1 VSDAP
6 GPGDGGPGT
15 QLPPPPRRPPQSPS
29 PSLPPTAAERGGMRA
44 LFLSI
49 AGLMWSFVLPVFGL
63 LSLVGLIPLV
73 AGVVTGI
80 RAKRR
85 SRLIL
90 ARAPGATAAIVIG
103 IISLFLVTP
112 GVVARVVAASELEG
126 LSKCLSSALTVTDK
140 QTCHDR
146 YYPRIEHRLHM
157 PAGSLDRYGHM
168 F

>member
-1 VSDAP
+1 VSDAQ

-15 QLPPPPRRPPQSPS
+15 QTPPPPRRPPQSP
-29 PSLPPTAAERGGMRA
+29 PPALPPTAAERGGMRA

-49 AGLMWSFVLPVFGL
+49 AGLLWSVFLPIFGL
-63 LSLVGLIPLV
+63 LGLVGLVPLI
-73 AGVVTGI
+73 AGVVMGI

-90 ARAPGATAAIVIG
+90 ARAPGATAAIVVG

-112 GVVARVVAASELEG
+112 SLVIRVIVAPELEG
-126 LSKCLSSALTVTDK
+126 LSKCLSSALTITDK
-140 QTCHDR
+140 QACKDR
-146 YYPRIEHRLHM
+146 YFPKIEHKLHISR
-157 PAGSLDRYGHM
+157 GSLNRYSNM

>member
-1 VSDAP
+1 VSDAQ

-15 QLPPPPRRPPQSPS
+15 QLPPQPQRPPQSPP

-49 AGLMWSFVLPVFGL
+49 AGLLWSFFLPIFGL
-63 LSLVGLIPLV
+63 LSLVGLVPLI
-73 AGVVTGI
+73 AGVVAGI

-85 SRLIL
+85 ARLIL
-90 ARAPGATAAIVIG
+90 ARAPGATAAIVVG
-103 IISLFLVTP
+103 IISLCLVTP
-112 GVVARVVAASELEG
+112 GLVARVVAASELEG
-126 LSKCLSSALTVTDK
+126 LSKCLSSALTVSDK
-140 QTCHDR
+140 QACRDR

-157 PAGSLDRYGHM
+157 PDGSLDRYSHM

>member
-1 VSDAP
+1 VSDAK

-15 QLPPPPRRPPQSPS
+15 QVPPPQERPPKSAP
-29 PSLPPTAAERGGMRA
+29 PPLPPTAAERGGMRA

-49 AGLMWSFVLPVFGL
+49 AGLLWSFVLPVFGL
-63 LSLVGLIPLV
+63 LSLVGLIPLI

-103 IISLFLVTP
+103 ILSLFLVTP
-112 GVVARVVAASELEG
+112 GIVARVIAASELEG

-140 QTCHDR
+140 QTCRDR
-146 YYPRIEHRLHM
+146 YYPRIEHKLHM
-157 PAGSLDRYGHM
+157 PKGSLDRYSHM